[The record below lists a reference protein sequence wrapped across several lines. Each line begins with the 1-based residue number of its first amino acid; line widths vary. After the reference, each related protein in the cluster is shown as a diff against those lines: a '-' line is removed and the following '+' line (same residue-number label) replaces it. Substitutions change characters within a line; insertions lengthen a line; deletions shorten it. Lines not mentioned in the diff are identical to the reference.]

1 MCLIDI
7 RHCRQQ
13 IRASYSN
20 VEEIDFGWLNFLVIA
35 FLSIQIWAM
44 LVSIAVILNTQ
55 FGFDVDFGSMGL
67 VGNYTAFLL
76 VSALIFFSLRRSSIF
91 EGVESRESVD
101 KENQNVEKV
110 DVDPILVKRIT
121 DHMEENKPY
130 LAKILTLE
138 HLARQLGMPNRTLST
153 TINRQFKQNFF
164 EFVNHYRVEEA
175 KLQLA
180 DPLHKDKTMI
190 DLMADCGFNSKATFN
205 TFFKKLVGRTPSQYR
220 EDNLKETA

>member
-1 MCLIDI
+1 
-7 RHCRQQ
+7 
-13 IRASYSN
+13 
-20 VEEIDFGWLNFLVIA
+20 
-35 FLSIQIWAM
+35 
-44 LVSIAVILNTQ
+44 
-55 FGFDVDFGSMGL
+55 MGL

>member
-13 IRASYSN
+13 IRARYSN